1 MDTCSKLAPFVQ
13 TLDSA
18 IQRMTQLF
26 PVIRIRWI
34 VINPVDSAI
43 QLLSNL
49 GLVSLYT
56 YVWTYH
62 SQIELWTYVL
72 KWKWKWSTQLNN
84 DDHFLFHIFIRSS
97 KYDSFHIFM
106 SFPQSGIYHE
116 LTTMAFSPVGL
127 CSPMDRALRPVIVK
141 VRVFQV
147 LFQPPWLFI
156 QLRGSFPLLHVYPQ
170 FKIWA
175 VVSYIYIHMY

>member
-62 SQIELWTYVL
+62 SQIELWTYV
-72 KWKWKWSTQLNN
+72 WNESGN
-84 DDHFLFHIFIRSS
+84 DPRSWITRIISSFISLFAVQNTIHFIYSCHFHNRV
-97 KYDSFHIFM
+97 
-106 SFPQSGIYHE
+106 YHE

-156 QLRGSFPLLHVYPQ
+156 QLRGSFPLSHVYPQ